1 MTRDEPTLTPR
12 PVAYAVCAGG
22 IAIVVLG
29 TLTNPRA
36 AVLILSLFA
45 LAGAI
50 ARITTPAARSFAV
63 RRRAVDVTVLGVLGL
78 ALGFLGLTTP
88 LG

>member
-1 MTRDEPTLTPR
+1 MSGNEPTMAPPR
-12 PVAYAVCAGG
+12 IAYAVCIGG

-29 TLTNPRA
+29 TFIEPRA
-36 AVLILSLFA
+36 TVLILAAFA
-45 LAGAI
+45 LSGAV
-50 ARITTPAARSFAV
+50 ARIITPATRAFAV
-63 RRRAVDVTVLGVLGL
+63 RRRAVDVAVLGTLGL